1 MKKESGNLS
10 LNLEISKYDET
21 TGVKAMFP
29 AKISM
34 ELQFRSFFI
43 DAGYWNKM
51 VTQPLSMVTT
61 PKPCPGPA

>member
-1 MKKESGNLS
+1 MKESGNPS

-21 TGVKAMFP
+21 TGAKAMFP

-34 ELQFRSFFI
+34 ELQFKSFFT

-51 VTQPLSMVTT
+51 VMQPLSTVTT
-61 PKPCPGPA
+61 PKPCPGPT